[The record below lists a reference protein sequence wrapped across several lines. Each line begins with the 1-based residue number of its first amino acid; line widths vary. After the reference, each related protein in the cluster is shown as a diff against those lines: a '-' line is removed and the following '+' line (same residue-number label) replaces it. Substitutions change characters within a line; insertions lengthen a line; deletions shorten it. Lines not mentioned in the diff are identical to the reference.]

1 MNLLGRRQGKRAE
14 HYGMDPQE
22 VFDRLDKDGSQ
33 GLNREE
39 LASVRDIFATAGKGM
54 PHPDRG
60 VSFEEFERRF
70 IGRCAPPPPP
80 LSASTHA
87 CSSRLPK
94 RARLR
99 TGDEPHGHHK
109 AFMKL
114 DKNGDNKL
122 QRAELAEIRHI
133 FVSGGNHLWPHF
145 LA

>member
-70 IGRCAPPPPP
+70 IGRCAPPPPAP
-80 LSASTHA
+80 PI
-87 CSSRLPK
+87 RLNT
-94 RARLR
+94 RLLIAAAQTCQAADR
-99 TGDEPHGHHK
+99 
-109 AFMKL
+109 
-114 DKNGDNKL
+114 
-122 QRAELAEIRHI
+122 
-133 FVSGGNHLWPHF
+133 
-145 LA
+145 